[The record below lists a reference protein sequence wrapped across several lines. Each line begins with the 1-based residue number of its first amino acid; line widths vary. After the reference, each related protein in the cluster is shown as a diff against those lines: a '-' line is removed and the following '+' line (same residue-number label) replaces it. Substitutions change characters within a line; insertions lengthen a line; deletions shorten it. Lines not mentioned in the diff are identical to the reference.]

1 MRPINLTEP
10 AAENVRFYQL
20 SQWPIWNLAFRPAF
34 LDAGLLAVFSIGY
47 WLLILTG
54 YANWQ
59 LSMPATLWHAHEMM
73 FGFAGFVAVGFLLTA
88 AQTWTG
94 VPSISGSAL
103 VGLTFVW
110 LAARGAFFISM
121 PSVHGINLF
130 LVIGLQLLWWLGA
143 IAALANML
151 IVAKSKNNYIF
162 LFMLSALA
170 ALNISYL
177 WLVIQQKN
185 ALALSIADT
194 AILVMTIL
202 VGIIAGRVV
211 PFFTA
216 RGLELSEQ
224 VRSARVD
231 KILLYS
237 AVLGVSAFFI
247 SQMFVR
253 SLNPGWI
260 MSVVAA
266 LHLTRSFIWWNSKV
280 LTVPLLWSLH
290 VSYFAL
296 GVGLTLVALSFFSS
310 IILFSDALH
319 MITIGTI
326 SMMILAMMSR
336 VSLGHTG
343 RPLRVPHAISA
354 AFGLMVIAAITRSLL
369 PIVIGSSIAWQLS
382 ALCWLVAFLLFL
394 LHYAPI
400 LTQRRVDG
408 RRG

>member
-10 AAENVRFYQL
+10 AAENVRFYQI

-34 LDAGLLAVFSIGY
+34 LGAGLLALFSIGY

-94 VPSISGSAL
+94 VPSISGWRL
-103 VGLTFVW
+103 MGLTLIW
-110 LAARGAFFISM
+110 LTARGAFFISI
-121 PSVHGINLF
+121 PGVSDINVY
-130 LVIGLQLLWWLGA
+130 LVIGLQFLWWLGA
-143 IAALANML
+143 IIVLANML
-151 IVAKSKNNYIF
+151 IAAKSNNNYVF

-177 WLVIQQKN
+177 WLVNLQKS
-185 ALALSIADT
+185 ALALSIVDT

-202 VGIIAGRVV
+202 VGVIAGRVV

-224 VRSARVD
+224 VRSPRLD
-231 KILLYS
+231 KILLYC

-247 SQMFVR
+247 SQVFVR

-260 MSVVAA
+260 MSAVAA
-266 LHLTRSFIWWNSKV
+266 LHLTRSFIWWNKKV
-280 LTVPLLWSLH
+280 FTVPLLWSLH

-343 RPLRVPHAISA
+343 RSLCVPHAISA
-354 AFGLMVIAAITRSLL
+354 AFILMIIAAITRSLL
-369 PIVIGSSIAWQLS
+369 PAVIGSSIAWQLS

-394 LHYAPI
+394 LHFTPI
-400 LTQRRVDG
+400 LTRRRVDG